1 MLKIKNTVKDYNIG
15 NSKIELK
22 FLDLF
27 TDIINGLVLNAPPTF
42 CSVSNVGIIKDVELF
57 TDKITFVPTK
67 QIRTSN
73 KVYNCIIK
81 ILANVPKLNA
91 AGQFDSTLGTVDK
104 YYYIK
109 IKLCPKIDGTD
120 SELYVEAYEKLSP
133 DQYQADKQHE
143 KDNLDALVSKKA
155 LINNLKEFGNQVK
168 NKIANTH
175 KYEIK
180 YDLAGGFW
188 PDNNEGRHTFCNAEA
203 YAPLPPERNGYTFK
217 GWQLYKIGDE
227 TETPLIPES
236 EIAINNMIQVGTDYD
251 VEAEAFWNPE
261 VITINIRNSEG
272 EIKGTVSIEY
282 NENLVLKDLI
292 KGITAPT
299 KDCYILNGWEI
310 KSSTYEKKV
319 VFKDD
324 IELYDLFSLND
335 FSTTIDLYPVYRP
348 ITAEIVFNFGTDN
361 SIYLPDFK
369 SRGNK
374 YTYGQAFVLP
384 IPHKLNY
391 RFKGWIIKQKG
402 KEGEPLLKNADIDDK
417 LHFIIDAFE
426 LADYDKDTKLEL
438 IPEFEKQYISINYHL
453 SDSSLIPYINS
464 VDPRKYTT
472 KFTRDKLTSNDGV
485 LLIKPVSAGFS
496 FKNWE
501 LSAKDSEIFKVV
513 LVENEFRLKISDLQK
528 FNTTEIGATIDLYA
542 IWEAENVDVTVE
554 IWGESL
560 TSTGKYTKSSNGVVE
575 SDTCTYQFFSPI
587 ILKDFKALQKDVTL
601 GKIKEKATPLFDSS
615 GFELKKFSENEDK
628 ELIHIKPDG
637 STVVKL
643 YYYRKEYVVRVNDT
657 IKGGYLEESGPLKLK
672 RIFKDGKISEWKSIL
687 STSEVEP
694 GYTDHFTA
702 KYEQTVKQEAEFIK
716 GFNSDKSYGELILDC
731 YSLPGQTIQSATIEN
746 NDIIFEFEYARKEF
760 PITLN
765 LNGYGYFGDTSNP
778 TYSVTN
784 TVLANTKAE
793 NVLGKSNFA
802 YKIYWVYNDVFHIS
816 NKNEII
822 TGPKVYNLEKI
833 AGTTDENIWRRFKAT
848 SILDE
853 ANGVDKILNGSGLDG
868 TDITETNIINGL
880 KFYKSEYN
888 EKYTSFDSLKKINIS
903 NTKVGNYW
911 LTNLNIHINSSSP
924 KPTTIKNLDIEYF
937 EKNIPS
943 DAHINDV
950 EVVFTPFVE
959 RLEPDIVGIITL
971 SDINSQNFKVHG
983 ISSKDGASHVLVS
996 LNNLNYENI
1005 INISNDCKKIE
1016 SIIEVKRD
1024 SEIKDGTIIYFITI
1038 KKIRKNNSDFFII
1051 GKMYGAR
1058 VKRSGSS
1065 ADLENWQEVA
1075 LPNIAL
1081 KQNPYI
1087 INIKKNE
1094 SAVNC
1099 IEFTDTEFSE
1109 EIADLIFNITN
1120 LNALD
1125 YNKNNYY
1132 VFAKLDDSIINGAK
1146 NNNSYQYEYRIK
1158 NINRKKIKN
1167 LKLYI
1172 LPTYKKD
1179 YIQNNLINPDKDE
1192 FVFNLDFN
1200 ITVGC
1205 TTKNNSINYTLSN
1218 NNKCTINYKIKKDDN
1233 YIACVKQNNNDI
1245 DIRELEKNDTHCW
1258 FKNNTITA
1266 ISEYNPVFYSNK
1278 TDNNYKS
1285 ILVKFKKNELTIT
1298 NINLLNA
1305 KYIKF
1310 VGIYNKD
1317 VGGYGNCNATY
1328 TYYSNSGLW
1337 YSLDKDNK
1345 NNYIP
1350 LDDIT
1355 FTQFKTFLKQNT
1367 NYATVEIPDKK
1378 LHIDGLY
1385 FNTCNNEDNNKQ
1397 IYATEATEAT
1407 GVDTN
1412 NIFSINKLPL
1422 IKLINNHT
1430 GVNDF
1435 ISNIEYIKINTTS
1448 LNSANGFD
1456 FTSNKEVI
1464 KKCYNSYTKLSNITK
1479 IEIINNNFILA
1490 ENQDYNIRD
1499 AGYYIVID
1507 LKIKYKP
1514 VYKYEGLQNI

>member
-27 TDIINGLVLNAPPTF
+27 TDIKNGLVLNTKPTF
-42 CSVSNVGIIKDVELF
+42 CSVSNVGIVKDIELF

-81 ILANVPKLNA
+81 ISANVPKLNT

-203 YAPLPPERNGYTFK
+203 YSPLPPEKNGYTFK

-236 EIAINNMIQVGTDYD
+236 EIAVDNMIQVGTDYD

-261 VITINIRNSEG
+261 VITINVRDEG
-272 EIKGTVSIEY
+272 SKIKGTVSIEY
-282 NENLVLKDLI
+282 NENLILKDLI
-292 KGITAPT
+292 KGIAAPA

-324 IELYDLFSLND
+324 IELYDLFLLND
-335 FSTTIDLYPVYRP
+335 YSTTIDLYPVYRP
-348 ITAEIVFNFGTDN
+348 ITAEIVFNFGIDT
-361 SIYLPDFK
+361 SIYLPNFRSK
-369 SRGNK
+369 GNK

-384 IPHKLNY
+384 VPHKLNY

-402 KEGEPLLKNADIDDK
+402 KEGEPLLKNADTDDK

-426 LADYDKDTKLEL
+426 LAGYDKDTKLEL
-438 IPEFEKQYISINYHL
+438 TPEFEKQYISINYHL
-453 SDSSLIPYINS
+453 SDSSLIPYMS
-464 VDPRKYTT
+464 GVDPTKYKT
-472 KFTRDKLTSNDGV
+472 KFTRDELTTNDGV
-485 LLIKPVSAGFS
+485 LLIKPVSVGFS

-501 LSAKDSEIFKVV
+501 LSAKDSEIFKIAS
-513 LVENEFRLKISDLQK
+513 VENEFRLKISDLQK

-560 TSTGKYTKSSNGVVE
+560 TSIGKYTKSSSGVVE
-575 SDTCTYQFFSPI
+575 SDTCTYQLFSPI

-601 GKIKEKATPLFDSS
+601 GKIKEKAKPLFGSS
-615 GFELKKFSENEDK
+615 GFELKKFRENEDK
-628 ELIHIKPDG
+628 ELIQIKPDG

-643 YYYRKEYVVRVNDT
+643 YYYRKEYEVRVNDT

-672 RIFKDGKISEWKSIL
+672 RIFKDGKMSEWKSIL

-694 GYTDHFTA
+694 GYTDYFTA
-702 KYEQTVKQEAEFIK
+702 KYKQTVKQEAEFIK

-765 LNGYGYFGDTSNP
+765 LNGYGYFGDISNP

-793 NVLGKSNFA
+793 NVLGKNNFA
-802 YKIYWVYNDVFHIS
+802 YKIYWVYNDVFHIP

-822 TGPKVYNLEKI
+822 TGPKVYNLEKM
-833 AGTTDENIWRRFKAT
+833 AGTTDENIWRGFKAT

-853 ANGVDKILNGSGLDG
+853 ANGVDKILNGSGLEG
-868 TDITETNIINGL
+868 TDITETNIIDGL
-880 KFYKSEYN
+880 KFYRSKYN
-888 EKYTSFDSLKKINIS
+888 KKYTSFDSLKKINIS

-924 KPTTIKNLDIEYF
+924 KPTKIKNLDIEYF

-959 RLEPDIVGIITL
+959 RLEPDIEGIITL

-1016 SIIEVKRD
+1016 SAIEVKRN
-1024 SEIKDGTIIYFITI
+1024 SEIKDGTIIYFIAI
-1038 KKIRKNNSDFFII
+1038 KKIKKNNSDFFIM

-1075 LPNIAL
+1075 LPNITL

-1087 INIKKNE
+1087 ISIKKNE
-1094 SAVNC
+1094 EILNKLNLGE
-1099 IEFTDTEFSE
+1099 ILFSE
-1109 EIADLIFNITN
+1109 AIEDLILEISSDSPFFIKLNNNKLEHSNNNKLTHAIKISGNKTPGKIILDLKHNITDSSNFINYGKFYITIKVTTPTNGYETCLVENILHTVKYSIRLDNDAISIDDNIYIKNNSNYIGKSDEEGVYIIGNYNKVLNITCNFFN
-1120 LNALD
+1120 LNTETYDNL
-1125 YNKNNYY
+1125 KNSIRYLQFCGFNTDKISNTIVERDNSYY
-1132 VFAKLDDSIINGAK
+1132 
-1146 NNNSYQYEYRIK
+1146 NNNSYWSYSY
-1158 NINRKKIKN
+1158 
-1167 LKLYI
+1167 
-1172 LPTYKKD
+1172 T
-1179 YIQNNLINPDKDE
+1179 
-1192 FVFNLDFN
+1192 
-1200 ITVGC
+1200 
-1205 TTKNNSINYTLSN
+1205 NY
-1218 NNKCTINYKIKKDDN
+1218 
-1233 YIACVKQNNNDI
+1233 
-1245 DIRELEKNDTHCW
+1245 
-1258 FKNNTITA
+1258 FNNTITKQFDKVSYRN
-1266 ISEYNPVFYSNK
+1266 IYNFLASNNTSILTVTCSNNNNTFDATINDIIFKKIDTNNKDITIFTVDRIVSTASTASTADNLFSLKFKSITELSVSNAKLNNGNLFTINNMGKMLLYSNSRIFEK
-1278 TDNNYKS
+1278 PNFS
-1285 ILVKFKKNELTIT
+1285 ECELTMNGSNVNSIDKSSIR
-1298 NINLLNA
+1298 INLLE
-1305 KYIKF
+1305 
-1310 VGIYNKD
+1310 
-1317 VGGYGNCNATY
+1317 
-1328 TYYSNSGLW
+1328 SGHVVL
-1337 YSLDKDNK
+1337 NF
-1345 NNYIP
+1345 
-1350 LDDIT
+1350 DIT
-1355 FTQFKTFLKQNT
+1355 
-1367 NYATVEIPDKK
+1367 
-1378 LHIDGLY
+1378 G
-1385 FNTCNNEDNNKQ
+1385 
-1397 IYATEATEAT
+1397 
-1407 GVDTN
+1407 
-1412 NIFSINKLPL
+1412 
-1422 IKLINNHT
+1422 
-1430 GVNDF
+1430 
-1435 ISNIEYIKINTTS
+1435 
-1448 LNSANGFD
+1448 
-1456 FTSNKEVI
+1456 KE
-1464 KKCYNSYTKLSNITK
+1464 
-1479 IEIINNNFILA
+1479 
-1490 ENQDYNIRD
+1490 
-1499 AGYYIVID
+1499 
-1507 LKIKYKP
+1507 
-1514 VYKYEGLQNI
+1514 VYKYI